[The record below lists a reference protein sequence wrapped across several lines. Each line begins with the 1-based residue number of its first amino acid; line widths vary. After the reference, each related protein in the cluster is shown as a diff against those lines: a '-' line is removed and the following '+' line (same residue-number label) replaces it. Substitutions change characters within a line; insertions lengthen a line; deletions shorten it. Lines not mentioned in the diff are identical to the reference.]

1 MFEEAF
7 NTLKL
12 IDQLEILLPVTILA
26 VILVA
31 ISKSGFGG
39 ALGSLGLPVMVLVFP
54 PKLAIAVLL
63 PLYLI
68 TDIFVAYTWRKFPVL
83 KILKIMVL
91 GGLFGQIL
99 GWLCFEYLDDKY
111 ILILIGLLALATSIR
126 YFKNV
131 LLTKNISNKK
141 IKVIKSSFLR
151 SIGWCGFSGFSS
163 FVALTGGIPAQIYL
177 LPLGLERQL
186 FVGTM
191 SFYFLI
197 INLAKLPFFFNLEI
211 FSHTSVLLSMMV
223 LPILPIGIYLG
234 KLLNKKLSDQLF
246 YKISH
251 FALLCCGINLISN
264 QVL

>member
-1 MFEEAF
+1 MFEEVL
-7 NTLKL
+7 NNLKL
-12 IDQLEILLPVTILA
+12 IDQLEILIPVTILA

-68 TDIFVAYTWRKFPVL
+68 TDIFVAYTWRKFPVI
-83 KILKIMVL
+83 KILKLMVI

-111 ILILIGLLALATSIR
+111 ILILIGLLALITSLR
-126 YFKNV
+126 YFKN
-131 LLTKNISNKK
+131 LFLKKISNTK
-141 IKVIKSSFLR
+141 IRFVKSSFFR
-151 SIGWCGFSGFSS
+151 AIGWCGFSGFSS

-177 LPLGLERQL
+177 FPLGLERQL

-211 FSHTSVLLSMMV
+211 FSHTSILLSMMV

>member
-1 MFEEAF
+1 MFEQALDS
-7 NTLKL
+7 LKL
-12 IDQLEILLPVTILA
+12 INQLEILIPVTILA
-26 VILVA
+26 VTLVA

-68 TDIFVAYTWRKFPVL
+68 TDFFVAFTWRKFPVL

-91 GGLFGQIL
+91 GGVLGQIL
-99 GWLCFEYLDDKY
+99 GWLCFEYLDDRY
-111 ILILIGLLALATSIR
+111 ILILIGFLALITSIR
-126 YFKNV
+126 YFKN
-131 LLTKNISNKK
+131 LFLTKYFSNKT
-141 IKVIKSSFLR
+141 IKEVKSSYLR
-151 SIGWCGFSGFSS
+151 AIGWCGFSGFSS

-177 LPLGLERQL
+177 LPLGLERKL

-211 FSHTSVLLSMMV
+211 FNHTSILLSVMV

-234 KLLNKKLSDQLF
+234 KLLNRKLSDQLF
-246 YKISH
+246 YHISH
-251 FALLCCGINLISN
+251 SALFCCGINLISK